1 MTEHDSGLTDEEIAA
16 AERLAE
22 ACAGESAGKIA
33 ELLLESTGQER
44 DDTNA
49 APRWP
54 PDGTDDAI
62 SVQCEPC
69 GWAFY
74 VTAEP
79 EPVARTAAARTF
91 RPGTPSRSDRSEP
104 MGYSSSMRSARIS
117 SPSRRIRSG
126 SSTSTRRSR
135 PTRSGPRRSRKATG
149 PRWPSRRARRSR
161 SSRRRRRAA
170 RLSSRPLQSLACTG

>member
-22 ACAGESAGKIA
+22 AYAGEPAGKIA

-69 GWAFY
+69 GRAFY

-79 EPVARTAAARTF
+79 RAGCPYCGGEDVSPGYAVAV
-91 RPGTPSRSDRSEP
+91 RPE
-104 MGYSSSMRSARIS
+104 
-117 SPSRRIRSG
+117 
-126 SSTSTRRSR
+126 
-135 PTRSGPRRSRKATG
+135 
-149 PRWPSRRARRSR
+149 
-161 SSRRRRRAA
+161 
-170 RLSSRPLQSLACTG
+170 